1 MTYLFKET
9 TSISV
14 TSINNNTDAFNRDR
28 ISEPFTL
35 GDYKHLYGLDPNFH
49 DAVWSGGTVT
59 FQANQ
64 ACARLTVTS
73 STSSRV
79 VHQSKMYHHYMP
91 GKSQLILSS
100 FNFYNFTTGVVKR
113 TGYFDDNNGIYLE
126 QAANGQLYW
135 VLRTYTAGSVQE
147 ERIAQSNWN
156 ADRCDGTGASEF
168 NLDITMTQLA
178 IMDFQWLGVGRV
190 RVGFAHAGENIVAH
204 TFDGSNNKSVVYMST
219 PNLPVRCELINSSAT
234 TSAYFDQ
241 ICSTVISEGGYIEN
255 GTDWAVISPSLR
267 SLATGSST
275 PVMALALA
283 PTFRGYENRVT
294 VRMGNIN
301 VFATGENCQWRLLKV
316 SSLAQLNGTWA
327 GADQGAAGDS
337 AARYNTSAT
346 TLTGN
351 YDEMDNGWISAT
363 TGQGN
368 SPTTASGPTPN
379 RPSAAKKNYI
389 AQNITATTSEAYVV
403 LIRNVGANTA
413 TVGVGIQWREIY

>member
-1 MTYLFKET
+1 MTYLFKDT
-9 TSISV
+9 
-14 TSINNNTDAFNRDR
+14 NNTDAFNRDR

-35 GDYKHLYGLDPNFH
+35 GDYKHIYGLDPNFH

-64 ACARLTVTS
+64 ACARLSVTS

-79 VHQSKMYHHYMP
+79 VHQTKMYHHYMP

-113 TGYFDDNNGIYLE
+113 TGYFDDRNGIYLE
-126 QAANGQLYW
+126 QAANGQLSW

-156 ADRCDGTGASEF
+156 ADRCDGTGASGF
-168 NLDITMTQLA
+168 NLDVTKTQLA
-178 IMDFQWLGVGRV
+178 LMDFQWLGVGRA

-204 TFDGSNNKSVVYMST
+204 NFDGSNNKSVVYMST

-241 ICSTVISEGGYIEN
+241 ICSTVISEGGYAEN
-255 GTDWAVISPSLR
+255 GTDWAVTSPALR
-267 SLATGSST
+267 NLATGSST

-283 PTFRGYENRVT
+283 PTFRSYENRVT
-294 VRMGNIN
+294 LRMGNIN

-316 SSLAQLNGTWA
+316 TSLAQLNGTWV

-337 AARYNTSAT
+337 AALYNTSAT
-346 TLTGN
+346 TLTGE

-368 SPTTASGPTPN
+368 SPTTGSGPSPN
-379 RPSAAKKNYI
+379 MPSSAKKNYI
-389 AQNITATTSEAYVV
+389 TQNITATTSEAYVV
-403 LIRNVGANTA
+403 LIRNMGSNTA
-413 TVGVGIQWREIY
+413 TVGVGLQWREIY

>member
-1 MTYLFKET
+1 MTYLFQNPQ
-9 TSISV
+9 V
-14 TSINNNTDAFNRDR
+14 LDTDAFSRQR
-28 ISEPFTL
+28 ISNPFTL

-100 FNFYNFTTGVVKR
+100 VNFYAPTTGVVKR
-113 TGYFDDNNGIYLE
+113 TGYFDDRNGIYFE

-147 ERIAQSNWN
+147 ERIAQSSWN
-156 ADRCDGTGASEF
+156 VDRCDGTGDSEF

-178 IMDFQWLGVGRV
+178 FMDFQWLGVGRV
-190 RVGFAHAGENIVAH
+190 RVGFAHDGKNIVAH
-204 TFDGSNNKSVVYMST
+204 TFDGSNNKPVVYMST
-219 PNLPVRCELINSSAT
+219 PNLPIRCELINSSST
-234 TSAYFDQ
+234 TGAYFDQ
-241 ICSTVISEGGYIEN
+241 ICSTVMSEGGYIEN
-255 GTDWAVISPSLR
+255 GVDWAVISPSLR
-267 SLATGSST
+267 SLAAGSST
-275 PVMALALA
+275 PVMALGVA

-294 VRMGNIN
+294 LRMGNIN
-301 VFATGENCQWRLLKV
+301 VFASGENCSWRLLKV
-316 SSLAQLNGTWA
+316 SSITQLNGTWVGADA
-327 GADQGAAGDS
+327 GAVNDS
-337 AARYNTSAT
+337 AAIYNTSAT
-346 TLTGN
+346 TLTGS

-368 SPTTASGPTPN
+368 NPTTASGPTPN
-379 RPSAAKKNYI
+379 APSTAKKNYI
-389 AQNITATTSEAYVV
+389 TQNISATTSEAYVV
-403 LIRNVGANTA
+403 MVTNRGSNTA

>member
-49 DAVWSGGTVT
+49 DAVWSGGTIT

-64 ACARLTVTS
+64 ASARLTVTS

-113 TGYFDDNNGIYLE
+113 TGYFDDRNGIYLE

-168 NLDITMTQLA
+168 NLDITKTQLA
-178 IMDFQWLGVGRV
+178 LMDFQWLGVGRV

-241 ICSTVISEGGYIEN
+241 ICSTVISEGGYMEN

-301 VFATGENCQWRLLKV
+301 VFASGENCQWRLLKV
-316 SSLAQLNGTWA
+316 SSLAQLNGTWV
-327 GADQGAAGDS
+327 GADQGAASDS
-337 AARYNTSAT
+337 AALYNTSAT

-379 RPSAAKKNYI
+379 MPSAAKKNYI

-413 TVGVGIQWREIY
+413 TVGVGLQWREVY